1 MPFKISVST
10 VLTTIILLA
19 CVVRFVGLEISPP
32 GFFYDEATGAAHS
45 MCYQQTG
52 YDLFGQRGAFS
63 QVDFGGIQS
72 APFIVGGALWTSVFG
87 TDVAGFRSFVAFV
100 GVLAV
105 LAIYMLARLLTE
117 DRTYALWAAAV
128 AACLPWA
135 FQFSRISWDAPVGVT
150 LLLWGMVLAY
160 LKRSSGPTEYAAW
173 AAWIGAGVLLT
184 LASYTYSPLRLQA
197 LGLVVLM
204 PLLPWRPRLVILAIF
219 VLGNINTLL
228 AYQDPAFASRA
239 QLLAL
244 TSDDSRNPF
253 AGASVFGLLMAY
265 VSQMGEHF
273 SLTFLLAPGDF
284 NLRHSIQTHGTL
296 DWLSFGGLLIG
307 LALLLSNLPKLRVMD
322 PRHLSLFAVCVIG
335 ILTGLSPSALTWD
348 SIPHALRAIGAWPFF
363 ALLSA
368 WGLHQLLQART
379 AQLLGCACMAGLF
392 LWYLYSYFALFP
404 GISRWWFDADIVDQI
419 RATGEF
425 PDHYFHVARAYHQME
440 TLGQSCVAVR
450 QALGVQP

>member
-1 MPFKISVST
+1 
-10 VLTTIILLA
+10 
-19 CVVRFVGLEISPP
+19 
-32 GFFYDEATGAAHS
+32 

-52 YDLFGQRGAFS
+52 YDLFGQRGVFS
-63 QVDFGGIQS
+63 QVDFAGIQS
-72 APFIVGGALWTSVFG
+72 APFLMGGALWTAVFG
-87 TDVAGFRSFVAFV
+87 TDVAGFRSFVAFI
-100 GVLAV
+100 GVMAV
-105 LAIYMLARLLTE
+105 FAIYLLARLVTQ

-150 LLLWGMVLAY
+150 LLLWGMVMAF
-160 LKRSSGPTEYAAW
+160 LKRSSEPPGLAAW

-184 LASYTYSPLRLQA
+184 LASYTYSPLRLQV

-219 VLGNINTLL
+219 VLGNLNTLM

-244 TSDDSRNPF
+244 TSDDPRNPF
-253 AGASVFGLLMAY
+253 AGASVFGLLLAY
-265 VSQMGEHF
+265 VSQMGEHL
-273 SLTFLLAPGDF
+273 SLTFLLSPGDF

-307 LALLLSNLPKLRVMD
+307 LALVLSSLHRLRALD
-322 PRHLSLFAVCVIG
+322 RAQLSLFSVCVIG

-363 ALLSA
+363 AMLAA
-368 WGLHQLLQART
+368 WGLHQLLSTRP
-379 AQLLGCACMAGLF
+379 AQLLGCACMAALF
-392 LWYLYSYFALFP
+392 GWYLYSYFALYP

-440 TLGQSCVAVR
+440 TLGQSCEAVR